1 MPDNVYPS
9 APGFEYPSQAQ
20 ERQLIEEAEH
30 AKSAEVR
37 EALLNELANR
47 RARFQ
52 VEYEQDRQRAIRT
65 GREPLGND
73 PFDPRHGYDK
83 FAEWLSRTYGTEQE
97 RNLDTRRFEYSTEGG
112 DRYGRER
119 DMIDQQRRLI
129 ELNEMGAKTGKL
141 GMSKEEFARAKR
153 EAMEMVPDLPTA
165 RYRKSTKEAYDGW
178 LRSSEGIGETGRL
191 SEPWADDYGRGE
203 SIDPLEEIIRSVGK
217 EEPKAPKRRDGLPLV
232 PTRPGPK
239 GSYFDFYVNPG
250 DPRAQSEQEYDKLV
264 NPKPTPSKGGKFVP
278 IKGSEKPKGEPWRN
292 ATASQINDRLN
303 QMPDDQATKIRTAL
317 GL

>member
-1 MPDNVYPS
+1 MENSYGS
-9 APGFEYPSQAQ
+9 QPGFEYPSQTQ

-30 AKSAEVR
+30 AKSSEVR
-37 EALLNELANR
+37 EAILNELANR

-97 RNLDTRRFEYSTEGG
+97 RNLDPRRFEYSTEGG

-141 GMSKEEFARAKR
+141 GMSKEEFIKAKR
-153 EAMEMVPDLPTA
+153 EAMERNLPEWVPRLDDFGLQQSRRTLEWMES
-165 RYRKSTKEAYDGW
+165 RKGLDH
-178 LRSSEGIGETGRL
+178 
-191 SEPWADDYGRGE
+191 
-203 SIDPLEEIIRSVGK
+203 IDPLDEIIRSIGK
-217 EEPKAPKRRDGLPLV
+217 EEPKRPPTGRTRFPLV
-232 PTRPGPK
+232 ERTSEP
-239 GSYFDFYVNPG
+239 GSYFETYKLDPG
-250 DPRAQSEQEYDKLV
+250 VTSPEEQSKINYQKLL
-264 NPKPTPSKGGKFVP
+264 NPKPKPSKGGKFVP
-278 IKGSEKPKGEPWRN
+278 IGGSLPEPTGTPWRE

-303 QMPDDQATKIRTAL
+303 QMPSEESDRIRKTL
-317 GL
+317 GI